1 MASKSPTIDR
11 TVSSSPSESVI
22 LAKIIARS
30 FLSLPYIARDLNVAR
45 QNLQKMVKMRG
56 GEASKGADT
65 HFLKAGEAEKK
76 LAVEQERGT
85 AKKVTP
91 VKKEEEG
98 TGLFGKTGKKVFD
111 KFKSTKAGGK
121 AVSIGEKLLNGFK
134 AIFNPKNFMKIL
146 GRLAL
151 PLMIFSAL
159 FEGFTSAFDTWK
171 ETGSIWEAFKA
182 GIGGIVEFFTFG
194 LIDKKMVSD
203 FYDWG
208 LGAIEKIMKS
218 VADFFGFGDVFTE
231 QFAKVKKFLGV
242 SIQPKNQPQTPS
254 IDKPKE
260 GEGQA
265 KKDKELSKQEV
276 ERLEK
281 EKQYTGKDEIVRKRM
296 GLPPKPASEME
307 PTPTAPAAAETQPSK
322 APSAAPVSPS
332 DTKPVKVGESAGK
345 SAMIKAMDDN
355 KITDPTAR
363 ASIMAQVGHESG
375 NFTTLSENL
384 NYKPATLLK
393 IFPKYF
399 RSPEEAQET
408 ASQGPQAIANRVYGG
423 RMGNTDAGDGFK
435 YRGRGFIQLTGKANY
450 KRFGVDSDPDS
461 VSQMGKAAETAIQ
474 YMKGYKGDWGDIKAV
489 TKFVNGG
496 YIGLEDRAKHFQA
509 YLTDPTITKVDGA
522 QTAISGGGVA
532 TASNDV
538 ASSQRQQAKPSAPV
552 VVNNTTVNN
561 NNSSKTQ
568 LAGAPK
574 DNTSTNGALLARAT

>member
-11 TVSSSPSESVI
+11 TVSSTSSESVI
-22 LAKIIARS
+22 LAKLIAKS
-30 FLSLPYIARDLNVAR
+30 FLSLPFIARDLNVAR

-56 GEASKGADT
+56 GEPARGADA
-65 HFLKAGEAEKK
+65 HFLKQGEAERK
-76 LAVEQERGT
+76 LSVEQQKGT
-85 AKKVTP
+85 AQKVTP
-91 VKKEEEG
+91 EKGEI
-98 TGLFGKTGKKVFD
+98 GL
-111 KFKSTKAGGK
+111 GK
-121 AVSIGEKLLNGFK
+121 AVMAGALVKTLGVKKSFKLMNIVL
-134 AIFNPKNFMKIL
+134 KIRKLFSPGNLIKVVGKL
-146 GRLAL
+146 GI
-151 PLMIFSAL
+151 PLMIFSSL
-159 FEGFTSAFDTWK
+159 YEGFTSAFDKWK
-171 ETGSIWEAFKA
+171 ETGSIWETFKA
-182 GIGGIVEFFTFG
+182 GIGGVVEFFTFG
-194 LIDKKMVSD
+194 LIDKQMVSD
-203 FYDWG
+203 FYDWS
-208 LGAIEKIMKS
+208 LGAIEKVMQS
-218 VADFFGFGDVFTE
+218 VANFFGFGEVFTE

-242 SIQPKNQPQTPS
+242 AIQPKNQPQTPS

-260 GEGQA
+260 SET
-265 KKDKELSKQEV
+265 KKELSKQEV
-276 ERLEK
+276 EKLEK
-281 EKQYTGKDEIVRKRM
+281 EKQYTGKDEIVRKRI
-296 GLPPKPASEME
+296 GLPEKPASEME
-307 PTPTAPAAAETQPSK
+307 PTPTAPAAAEAQPSK
-322 APSAAPVSPS
+322 APTAAPVSPS

-345 SAMIKAMDDN
+345 SAMLKAMDDN

-399 RSPEEAQET
+399 KTPEEAQQT

-423 RMGNTDAGDGFK
+423 RMGNTESGDGFK
-435 YRGRGFIQLTGKANY
+435 YRGRGFIQLTGKSNY
-450 KRFGVDSDPDS
+450 KKFGVDSDPDS

-509 YLTDPTITKVDGA
+509 YLNDPTITKVSGA

-561 NNSSKTQ
+561 NNSSRTQ
-568 LAGAPK
+568 LASQPK
-574 DNTSTNGALLARAT
+574 DNNSTNGALVARAT

>member
-30 FLSLPYIARDLNVAR
+30 FLSLPFIARDLNVAR

-65 HFLKAGEAEKK
+65 HFLKEGEAERK
-76 LAVEQERGT
+76 LAVEQEKGT

-98 TGLFGKTGKKVFD
+98 TGLFGKAGKKVFD

-121 AVSIGEKLLNGFK
+121 VVSIGEKLLKGFK
-134 AIFNPKNFMKIL
+134 AIFNPKNFMKLL

-159 FEGFTSAFDTWK
+159 FEGFTSAFDKWK

-182 GIGGIVEFFTFG
+182 GVGGIVEFVTFG

-203 FYDWG
+203 FYDWS
-208 LGAIEKIMKS
+208 LGAIEKVMQS
-218 VADFFGFGDVFTE
+218 VANFFGFGDVFTE

-260 GEGQA
+260 GEGTTKQN
-265 KKDKELSKQEV
+265 KELSKQEV
-276 ERLEK
+276 EKLEK
-281 EKQYTGKDEIVRKRM
+281 EKQYTGKDEIVRKRL
-296 GLPPKPASEME
+296 GLPEKPSSEME
-307 PTPTAPAAAETQPSK
+307 PSPTAPSGAETQPSK

-345 SAMIKAMDDN
+345 SAMLKAMDDN

-399 RSPEEAQET
+399 RSPEEAQDT

-509 YLTDPTITKVDGA
+509 YLSDPTITKVDGA

-538 ASSQRQQAKPSAPV
+538 AASQRQQAKPSTPV

-561 NNSSKTQ
+561 NKSTNTQ

-574 DNTSTNGALLARAT
+574 DNNSTNGALLARAT

>member
-11 TVSSSPSESVI
+11 TVSSSSSESVI
-22 LAKIIARS
+22 LAKLIARS
-30 FLSLPYIARDLNVAR
+30 FLSLPFIARDLNVAR
-45 QNLQKMVKMRG
+45 QNIQKMVKMRG
-56 GEASKGADT
+56 GEPAKGADA
-65 HFLKAGEAEKK
+65 HFLKQGEAERK
-76 LAVEQERGT
+76 LAVDQEKAT
-85 AKKVTP
+85 AQKVTP
-91 VKKEEEG
+91 EKADNTTDIMGNVLG
-98 TGLFGKTGKKVFD
+98 GGKG
-111 KFKSTKAGGK
+111 KAGGK
-121 AVSIGEKLLNGFK
+121 VSFGKKILNGFK
-134 AIFNPKNFMKIL
+134 SLFNPKNFARVL
-146 GRLAL
+146 GRLAI
-151 PLMIFSAL
+151 PLMIFSGL
-159 FEGFTSAFDTWK
+159 YEGFTSAFDKWK
-171 ETGSIWEAFKA
+171 ETGSIWETFKA
-182 GIGGIVEFFTFG
+182 GVGGVVEFFTFG
-194 LIDKKMVSD
+194 LIDKQMVSD
-203 FYDWG
+203 FYDWS
-208 LGAIEKIMKS
+208 LGAMEKVMQS
-218 VADFFGFGDVFTE
+218 VANFFGFGEVFTE

-242 SIQPKNQPQTPS
+242 TIQPKNQPQTPS

-260 GEGQA
+260 SETN
-265 KKDKELSKQEV
+265 KELSKQEV
-276 ERLEK
+276 EKLEK
-281 EKQYTGKDEIVRKRM
+281 EKQYTGKDEIVRRRM

-307 PTPTAPAAAETQPSK
+307 PTPTAPAAAEAQPTT
-322 APSAAPVSPS
+322 APTPAPVSPT

-399 RSPEEAQET
+399 KSPEEAQQT

-423 RMGNTDAGDGFK
+423 RMGNTDPGDGFK
-435 YRGRGFIQLTGKANY
+435 YRGRGFIQLTGKSNY
-450 KRFGVDSDPDS
+450 KKFGVDSDPDS

-509 YLTDPTITKVDGA
+509 YLNDPTITKVSGA

-561 NNSSKTQ
+561 NTSSRTQ
-568 LAGAPK
+568 LAAQPK
-574 DNTSTNGALLARAT
+574 DNNSTNGALLARAT

>member
-1 MASKSPTIDR
+1 MTPTSPTPEKPVDTISDA
-11 TVSSSPSESVI
+11 VI
-22 LAKIIARS
+22 FSKIIAKN
-30 FLSLPYIARDLNVAR
+30 FLSIPKIAEDMSIVRRNI
-45 QNLQKMVKMRG
+45 QNMVKMKG
-56 GEASKGADT
+56 SKAIRKADAE
-65 HFLKAGEAEKK
+65 FISSSKAEEKLKA
-76 LAVEQERGT
+76 EQEAGT

-121 AVSIGEKLLNGFK
+121 VVSIGEKLLKGFK
-134 AIFNPKNFMKIL
+134 AIFNPKNFMKLL

-208 LGAIEKIMKS
+208 LGAIEKVMQS

-231 QFAKVKKFLGV
+231 QFSKVKKFLGV
-242 SIQPKNQPQTPS
+242 TIQPKNQPQTPS

-260 GEGQA
+260 GEGTTKQN
-265 KKDKELSKQEV
+265 KELSKQEV
-276 ERLEK
+276 KRLEK
-281 EKQYTGKDEIVRKRM
+281 EKQYTGKDTIVRHRM
-296 GLPPKPASEME
+296 GLPEKPASEME
-307 PTPTAPAAAETQPSK
+307 PKPTAPAAAEAQPSK
-322 APSAAPVSPS
+322 APTAAPVSPS

-384 NYKPATLLK
+384 NYKPARLLQ

-399 RSPEEAQET
+399 KTPEQAEEA
-408 ASQGPQAIANRVYGG
+408 ASQGPQGIANRVYGG
-423 RMGNTDAGDGFK
+423 RMGNTDPGDGFK

-450 KRFGVDSDPDS
+450 KKFGVDSDPDS

-474 YMKGYKGDWGDIKAV
+474 YMKGYKGDWGNIEAV

-496 YIGLEDRAKHFQA
+496 DIGLKDRAKHFQA
-509 YLTDPTITKVDGA
+509 YLSDPTITKVDGA

-538 ASSQRQQAKPSAPV
+538 AASQRQQAKPSTPV

-561 NNSSKTQ
+561 NKSTNTQ

-574 DNTSTNGALLARAT
+574 DNNSTNSALLARAT

>member
-11 TVSSSPSESVI
+11 TVSSSSSESVI
-22 LAKIIARS
+22 LAKLIARS
-30 FLSLPYIARDLNVAR
+30 FLSLPFIARDLNVAR
-45 QNLQKMVKMRG
+45 QNIQKMVKMRG
-56 GEASKGADT
+56 GEPAKGADA
-65 HFLKAGEAEKK
+65 HFLKQGEAERK
-76 LAVEQERGT
+76 LAVDQEKAT
-85 AKKVTP
+85 AQKVTP
-91 VKKEEEG
+91 EKADNTTDIMGNVLG
-98 TGLFGKTGKKVFD
+98 GGKG
-111 KFKSTKAGGK
+111 KAGGK
-121 AVSIGEKLLNGFK
+121 ISFGKKILNGFK
-134 AIFNPKNFMKIL
+134 SLFNPKNFARVL
-146 GRLAL
+146 GRLAI
-151 PLMIFSAL
+151 PLMIFSGL
-159 FEGFTSAFDTWK
+159 YEGFTSAFDKWK
-171 ETGSIWEAFKA
+171 ETGSIWETFKA
-182 GIGGIVEFFTFG
+182 GVGGVVEFFTFG
-194 LIDKKMVSD
+194 LIDKQMVSD
-203 FYDWG
+203 FYDWS
-208 LGAIEKIMKS
+208 LGAMEKVMQS
-218 VADFFGFGDVFTE
+218 VANFFGFGEVFTE

-242 SIQPKNQPQTPS
+242 TIQPKNQPQTPS

-260 GEGQA
+260 SETN
-265 KKDKELSKQEV
+265 KELSKQEV
-276 ERLEK
+276 EKLEK
-281 EKQYTGKDEIVRKRM
+281 EKQYTGKDEIVRRRM

-307 PTPTAPAAAETQPSK
+307 PTPTAPAAAEAQPTT
-322 APSAAPVSPS
+322 APTPAPVSPT

-399 RSPEEAQET
+399 KSPEEAQQT

-423 RMGNTDAGDGFK
+423 RMGNTDPGDGFK
-435 YRGRGFIQLTGKANY
+435 YRGRGFIQLTGKSNY
-450 KRFGVDSDPDS
+450 KKFGVDSDPDS

-509 YLTDPTITKVDGA
+509 YLNDPTITKVSGA

-561 NNSSKTQ
+561 NTSSRTQ
-568 LAGAPK
+568 LAAQPK
-574 DNTSTNGALLARAT
+574 DNNSTNGALLARAT